1 MQSQIQNKIN
11 IKQMNKDLKRKI
23 KAFLL
28 SMVLIIVVSIVV
40 MGIVA
45 LAISL
50 GQYLPYILIGL
61 LFIGVSVILSFPMH
75 DMLEQREWRK
85 QYKNNK

>member
-1 MQSQIQNKIN
+1 
-11 IKQMNKDLKRKI
+11 MNKDLKRKI
-23 KAFLL
+23 NAFLL
-28 SMVLIIVVSIVV
+28 SMVLIVVVSIVV
-40 MGIVA
+40 VGIVL

-50 GQYLPYILIGL
+50 GKYLPYVLITL

-85 QYKNNK
+85 KYRNKQ

>member
-1 MQSQIQNKIN
+1 
-11 IKQMNKDLKRKI
+11 MNKDLKRKI

-40 MGIVA
+40 IGIV
-45 LAISL
+45 LLGISL
-50 GQYLPYILIGL
+50 GKYLPYALIGI
-61 LFIGVSVILSFPMH
+61 LFIGVSVILSFPLH

-85 QYKNNK
+85 QYKNKQ

>member
-1 MQSQIQNKIN
+1 
-11 IKQMNKDLKRKI
+11 MNKDLKRKI
-23 KAFLL
+23 NAFLL
-28 SMVLIIVVSIVV
+28 SMVLIVVVSIVV
-40 MGIVA
+40 VGIIL
-45 LAISL
+45 LAMSL
-50 GQYLPYILIGL
+50 GKYLPYVLITL